1 MTVAV
6 FFGGFEGLED
16 GYGRVSITDKGP
28 GITGA
33 SIGLTVT
40 KRLVKALSARLGI
53 KIKVAKGSI
62 FWIVRKQSTSEPDT

>member
-6 FFGGFEGLED
+6 FFGGFEGLEY
-16 GYGRVSITDKGP
+16 GYVRVSITDKGP

-53 KIKVAKGSI
+53 KIKVAKGSR
-62 FWIVRKQSTSEPDT
+62 F